1 MCTQSVSWMSN
12 RQRFKSKESRG
23 LVIKF
28 RMMKCGLCC
37 RTLLDV
43 RLFWVGTGCVN
54 EAVLLLDVDLHCCD
68 SASRL
73 VATAHFKVM
82 MLSLL
87 LAARF

>member
-23 LVIKF
+23 LFIKF
-28 RMMKCGLCC
+28 RMMKCEVC
-37 RTLLDV
+37 
-43 RLFWVGTGCVN
+43 LFWVGTGCVN

-73 VATAHFKVM
+73 VGTAH
-82 MLSLL
+82 
-87 LAARF
+87 

>member
-23 LVIKF
+23 LFIKF
-28 RMMKCGLCC
+28 RIMKCEVCC

-43 RLFWVGTGCVN
+43 CLFWVGTGCVN

-73 VATAHFKVM
+73 VGTAHFKMM